1 MAARTSRIVVFL
13 CVASVPS
20 VVGLLAGCST
30 RTDGPREFTLA
41 PGQYPA
47 AFDATRELL
56 REMRFDLDRIDAA
69 AGVISTTPHFSRGV
83 FEPWDST
90 QSSTTDE
97 WEDAVNMQARA
108 VRVSFTQDG
117 AEPADPDAQTTAGV
131 WVTVYRLN
139 RSGRRLDSEWVG
151 GSTFSLDPIQQQR
164 HGTSYLV
171 PIRRDEDLE
180 ARLADELMTT
190 LGIEPTPADAEPA
203 TGIAPPAEAETPRP
217 RRAGRYAW

>member
-1 MAARTSRIVVFL
+1 M
-13 CVASVPS
+13 
-20 VVGLLAGCST
+20 GLLSGCST
-30 RTDGPREFTLA
+30 RTDGPRQFTLA
-41 PGQYPA
+41 PGQYPG

-56 REMRFDLDRIDAA
+56 RDMRFDLERVDAA

-97 WEDAVNMQARA
+97 WEDAMNMQARA

-117 AEPADPDAQTTAGV
+117 AEPADPEAQTTAGV
-131 WVTVYRLN
+131 WVTVYRFN

-151 GSTFSLDPIQQQR
+151 GSTFSLDPIQQKR
-164 HGTSYLV
+164 YGASYLV
-171 PIRRDEDLE
+171 PIRRDEALE
-180 ARLADELMTT
+180 SRLADELMAT
-190 LGIEPTPADAEPA
+190 LGIEPTPADAEPQ
-203 TGIAPPAEAETPRP
+203 TGIAPPPGAETPKP